1 MAEEFQFPAGD
12 DQKTPTAS
20 QFLKRRLAKRFVN
33 TIRCGGRGSKDK
45 HAWDMVPRAGGRGW
59 YQLSLLDCKRLMGFP
74 EDYKMPVAR
83 TQQFRLLGNA
93 VPTQPAALIL
103 RECKRIVHE
112 LFAQRMFKRARRD
125 HLT

>member
-1 MAEEFQFPAGD
+1 
-12 DQKTPTAS
+12 
-20 QFLKRRLAKRFVN
+20 
-33 TIRCGGRGSKDK
+33 
-45 HAWDMVPRAGGRGW
+45 
-59 YQLSLLDCKRLMGFP
+59 
-74 EDYKMPVAR
+74 MPVAR
-83 TQQFRLLGNA
+83 THQFRLLGNA

>member
-1 MAEEFQFPAGD
+1 MQAFSSSADWQNALSIPYVAE
-12 DQKTPTAS
+12 
-20 QFLKRRLAKRFVN
+20 VW
-33 TIRCGGRGSKDK
+33 GSRDK

-83 TQQFRLLGNA
+83 THQFRLLGNA